1 MSNLN
6 ILSQL
11 VQILP
16 HDVFNRIVKTYQGDK
31 HSKGINSWTHL
42 ISMIFCHL
50 GQASS
55 VRDISNGLR
64 SITGNLNHL
73 GIKRAPCKSSLSYM
87 NAHRDWHLFKDFYFA
102 LLKQFESQ
110 WKGARKGLPRL
121 KRKIFL
127 LDATTIPLCL
137 SMFDWAKFRS
147 KKGGVK
153 LHLVLDYDG
162 CLPVFAQVTKARKH
176 EVKIAQKLP
185 FPAGSVVVFDMG
197 YIDYSWLFN
206 LDSSKVFFVTRL
218 KDNADYSI
226 LKDYK
231 IDKKKDPY
239 MLQDADIQLNGFY
252 SSRHYP
258 ASLRM
263 VRILDSITG
272 KELTFL
278 TNNFAWT
285 PRTVADIYKERWNIE
300 IFFKQIKQHLRIKS
314 FIGTSENA
322 VQIQIWTAL
331 ITMLLLQYLKAQ
343 AQYGWHLSNLATF
356 IRLNLFT
363 KIVLMQ
369 WLNKPFLSN
378 KEISTQQLI
387 VFSG

>member
-11 VQILP
+11 VQLLP
-16 HDVFNRIVKTYQGDK
+16 HDVFNRIVKTYHSDK

-73 GIKRAPCKSSLSYM
+73 GIRRAPCKSSLSYM
-87 NAHRDWHLFKDFYFA
+87 NAHRDWHLFKDFYFV

-110 WKGARKGLPRL
+110 WKGVRKGLPRL

-127 LDATTIPLCL
+127 MDATTIPLCL

-176 EVKIAQKLP
+176 EVKIAQKLS
-185 FPAGSVVVFDMG
+185 FPPGSVIVFDMG
-197 YIDYSWLFN
+197 YLDYSWLFN

-218 KDNADYSI
+218 KDNADYS
-226 LKDYK
+226 LLEDYK
-231 IDKKKDPY
+231 IDAKKDPY
-239 MLQDADIQLNGFY
+239 MLQDANIQLNGFY

-258 ASLRM
+258 APLRI

-272 KELTFL
+272 KELIFL
-278 TNNFAWT
+278 TNNFEWS

-378 KEISTQQLI
+378 KEIVLHQI
-387 VFSG
+387 PIFSG

>member
-16 HDVFNRIVKTYQGDK
+16 HDVFNRIVKTYHGDK

-42 ISMIFCHL
+42 ISMLFCHL

-87 NAHRDWHLFKDFYFA
+87 NAHRDCHLFKDFYFA

-110 WKGARKGLPRL
+110 WKGVRKGLPRL

-127 LDATTIPLCL
+127 MDATTIPLCL

-206 LDSSKVFFVTRL
+206 LDSLKVFFVTRL

-226 LKDYK
+226 LEDYK
-231 IDKKKDPY
+231 VDKKKDPY
-239 MLQDADIQLNGFY
+239 MLQDADIQRNGFY

-258 ASLRM
+258 APLRII
-263 VRILDSITG
+263 RILDSSNWIIMQKIKNVPTEYG
-272 KELTFL
+272 KE
-278 TNNFAWT
+278 
-285 PRTVADIYKERWNIE
+285 
-300 IFFKQIKQHLRIKS
+300 
-314 FIGTSENA
+314 
-322 VQIQIWTAL
+322 
-331 ITMLLLQYLKAQ
+331 
-343 AQYGWHLSNLATF
+343 
-356 IRLNLFT
+356 IRLQF
-363 KIVLMQ
+363 
-369 WLNKPFLSN
+369 
-378 KEISTQQLI
+378 
-387 VFSG
+387 